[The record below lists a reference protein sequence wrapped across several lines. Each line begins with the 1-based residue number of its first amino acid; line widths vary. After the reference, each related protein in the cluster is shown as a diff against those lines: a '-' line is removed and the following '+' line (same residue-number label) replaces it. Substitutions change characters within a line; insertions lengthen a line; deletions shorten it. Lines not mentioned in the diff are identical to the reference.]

1 MLELRLE
8 KYINWME
15 DALLANFNQFQK
27 TFKSV
32 LPYNFSVDRE
42 KGTAR
47 FQMALAG
54 YAADDLN
61 VTYADGMLTIS
72 SNHKTAETDKTEFV
86 HRGLSTRLFESVFPI
101 NPLYEIVDATLN
113 HGLLIINFKK
123 IKTTTKKVDIK
134 TT

>member
-1 MLELRLE
+1 
-8 KYINWME
+8 ME

-32 LPYNFSVDRE
+32 LPYNFIVDRE
-42 KGTAR
+42 KNTAR

-61 VTYADGMLTIS
+61 VTYADGILTVS

-86 HRGLSTRLFESVFPI
+86 HHGISTRYFESVFPI
-101 NPLYEIVDATLN
+101 NPLYEVVDASLKN
-113 HGLLIINFKK
+113 GLLVMNFKK
-123 IKTTTKKVDIK
+123 TKKDSTKVEIKTT
-134 TT
+134 